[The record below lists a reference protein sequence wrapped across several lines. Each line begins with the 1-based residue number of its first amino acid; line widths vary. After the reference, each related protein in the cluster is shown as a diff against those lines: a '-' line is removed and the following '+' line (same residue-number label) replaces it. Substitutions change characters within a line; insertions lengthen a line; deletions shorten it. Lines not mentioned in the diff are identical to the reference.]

1 MSLDN
6 VTLRAA
12 TLDDLTGI
20 AAIYNQ
26 LWCNTLRNRGDVE
39 AADFCARFNIAMQ
52 LQRSPIALVAEAEGR
67 IIAAC
72 CIGIFENGK
81 PRTNPTWV
89 PCYDEMFAQATEMAK
104 TADAKLEGSLFGD
117 SREKATAD
125 RFAATGNE
133 YAQGQ
138 LNLIIIVPEWQGK
151 GLGRELIDLLRLAD
165 LPTPQPIR
173 VRNEP
178 AGSTTTIITNMYQEH
193 GVMPSPNMAGLMAGA
208 ILSDTVMFKSP
219 TSTAVDRRMADRMAR
234 IANISLDELGKT
246 IFSASI
252 SDDKPADTLLFTDF
266 KDFHIADH
274 DFGVSQITCVD
285 SERMMQ
291 RKDEFLAVMQKT
303 MAERGYTLMILMLT
317 DVLLEGTHLLYLG
330 DEDII
335 TQAFGVQLKDHTCFL
350 PGVVSRK
357 KQVIPMLTALWG

>member
-12 TLDDLTGI
+12 TLDDLAGI

-39 AADFCARFNIAMQ
+39 AADFCARFNITMQ

-72 CIGIFENGK
+72 CIGIFEDGK

-133 YAQGQ
+133 YAQASSSSCPSGRAKGSAARSSTLPAPSSPGQ
-138 LNLIIIVPEWQGK
+138 
-151 GLGRELIDLLRLAD
+151 A
-165 LPTPQPIR
+165 
-173 VRNEP
+173 
-178 AGSTTTIITNMYQEH
+178 A
-193 GVMPSPNMAGLMAGA
+193 PS
-208 ILSDTVMFKSP
+208 SS
-219 TSTAVDRRMADRMAR
+219 
-234 IANISLDELGKT
+234 
-246 IFSASI
+246 
-252 SDDKPADTLLFTDF
+252 
-266 KDFHIADH
+266 
-274 DFGVSQITCVD
+274 
-285 SERMMQ
+285 
-291 RKDEFLAVMQKT
+291 
-303 MAERGYTLMILMLT
+303 
-317 DVLLEGTHLLYLG
+317 
-330 DEDII
+330 
-335 TQAFGVQLKDHTCFL
+335 
-350 PGVVSRK
+350 
-357 KQVIPMLTALWG
+357 

>member
-72 CIGIFENGK
+72 CIGIFEDGK
-81 PRTNPTWV
+81 PRTNPMWE
-89 PCYDEMFAQATEMAK
+89 PCYNEMFCQATEIAK

-151 GLGRELIDLLRLAD
+151 GLGRALIDLARAELAK
-165 LPTPQPIR
+165 
-173 VRNEP
+173 
-178 AGSTTTIITNMYQEH
+178 AGCTKFFLMSDCNSDWQFYEYLNMKR
-193 GVMPSPNMAGLMAGA
+193 
-208 ILSDTVMFKSP
+208 ILEDHSQDTGDGFIVYMY
-219 TSTAVDRRMADRMAR
+219 
-234 IANISLDELGKT
+234 GG
-246 IFSASI
+246 
-252 SDDKPADTLLFTDF
+252 DTQD
-266 KDFHIADH
+266 
-274 DFGVSQITCVD
+274 
-285 SERMMQ
+285 
-291 RKDEFLAVMQKT
+291 
-303 MAERGYTLMILMLT
+303 
-317 DVLLEGTHLLYLG
+317 
-330 DEDII
+330 
-335 TQAFGVQLKDHTCFL
+335 
-350 PGVVSRK
+350 
-357 KQVIPMLTALWG
+357 

>member
-12 TLDDLTGI
+12 TLDDLAGI

-39 AADFCARFNIAMQ
+39 AADFCARFNITMQ

-72 CIGIFENGK
+72 CIGIFEDGK

-133 YAQGQ
+133 YAQGSSSSCPSAGQRARPRAHRPCPRRARPGRLHQVLPDERLQ
-138 LNLIIIVPEWQGK
+138 L
-151 GLGRELIDLLRLAD
+151 
-165 LPTPQPIR
+165 
-173 VRNEP
+173 
-178 AGSTTTIITNMYQEH
+178 
-193 GVMPSPNMAGLMAGA
+193 
-208 ILSDTVMFKSP
+208 
-219 TSTAVDRRMADRMAR
+219 
-234 IANISLDELGKT
+234 
-246 IFSASI
+246 
-252 SDDKPADTLLFTDF
+252 
-266 KDFHIADH
+266 
-274 DFGVSQITCVD
+274 
-285 SERMMQ
+285 
-291 RKDEFLAVMQKT
+291 
-303 MAERGYTLMILMLT
+303 
-317 DVLLEGTHLLYLG
+317 
-330 DEDII
+330 
-335 TQAFGVQLKDHTCFL
+335 
-350 PGVVSRK
+350 
-357 KQVIPMLTALWG
+357 